1 MDSTTLSEAMR
12 AIPPRFR
19 DHFPPGSW
27 FDGLPARLLQRLT
40 DYGRTFRFDPGEAL
54 VEEGIPNEWLHLI
67 TEGRVDLE
75 CADPISGRP
84 NRFLILGPGDVVGER
99 GLIDT
104 DAPIATARAVTE
116 VTTYRLHHPAIAWML
131 LVVPEAT
138 PRFVEALQLPIDE
151 VEARRQ
157 LVVGSGSREHMKQFI
172 EESAQARAR
181 AMRGTNGIAHA

>member
-1 MDSTTLSEAMR
+1 MDNTTLSEAMR

-27 FDGLPARLLQRLT
+27 FDGLPAKLLQRLA

-54 VEEGIPNEWLHLI
+54 VEEGITNVWLHVI

-84 NRFLILGPGDVVGER
+84 IRLLILGPGDVVGER

-104 DAPIATARAVTE
+104 DAPIATARAITE

-138 PRFVEALQLPIDE
+138 PRFIEALQRRIDE
-151 VEARRQ
+151 VEALRQ
-157 LVVGSGSREHMKQFI
+157 LLVGSGSGEQVQQLV
-172 EESAQARAR
+172 EESAQA
-181 AMRGTNGIAHA
+181 HA